1 MLRILH
7 NTSWDFIR
15 QWKLAF
21 VTVLLFVLPAIVILP
36 FSGFNYSI
44 EFTGGTELRLRF
56 AEAPQLADVRS
67 ALAEAGLD
75 DAEITTFGSPD
86 EIRIR
91 AQEREHVE
99 AQAEGAETI
108 SFEIERV
115 LRARFGESSFE
126 PLSADAIGPR
136 VGSELRRNAI
146 VATLIAFAL
155 SLLYLAWRFELRF
168 AVAAVLGTLHDS
180 FATLAFLKYMDIEIS
195 LFVVGAIL
203 TVIGYSMNDTVV
215 VFDRVRENLR
225 RNRKQPFRDLLNN
238 SINETLPRT
247 VMTGTT
253 TLASLMA
260 LAIFGGFVIRPFA
273 LVLIFG
279 IVVGT
284 FSSIWVAAP
293 LLLWIEK
300 QWPRSTDA
308 TPQTRSAA
316 SSKA

>member
-1 MLRILH
+1 MFRILH
-7 NTSWDFIR
+7 NTSWDFVR
-15 QWKLAF
+15 QWKLALI
-21 VTVLLFVLPAIVILP
+21 TVVLFVLPAIVILP

-56 AEAPQLADVRS
+56 AEAPALADVRATLS
-67 ALAEAGLD
+67 DAGIEG
-75 DAEITTFGSPD
+75 AEITTFGTPE

-91 AQEREHVE
+91 AQERAHVE
-99 AQAEGAETI
+99 AQVEGAETI

-115 LRARFGESSFE
+115 LAERLGASAFE
-126 PLSADAIGPR
+126 RLSADAIGPR
-136 VGSELRRNAI
+136 VGAELRQNAI
-146 VATLIAFAL
+146 IATLIAFAL
-155 SLLYLAWRFELRF
+155 SLVYLAWRFEWRF

-180 FATLAFLKYMDIEIS
+180 FATLAFLKYIDIEIS

-225 RNRKQPFRDLLNN
+225 RNRKSDFIELINR

-253 TLASLMA
+253 TLASLLA
-260 LAIFGGFVIRPFA
+260 LAIFGGIVIRPFA

-293 LLLWIEK
+293 LLVWIEK
-300 QWPRSTDA
+300 KWPRTTDA
-308 TPQTRSAA
+308 TPHTRPASAP
-316 SSKA
+316 KA

>member
-21 VTVLLFVLPAIVILP
+21 ITVLAFVIPAIVMVPIT
-36 FSGFNYSI
+36 GFNYSI
-44 EFTGGTELRLRF
+44 EFTGGTEMRLRF

-67 ALAEAGLD
+67 ALIEAGVT
-75 DAEITTFGSPD
+75 DAEITTFGTDD

-91 AQEREHVE
+91 AQERAVLEQ
-99 AQAEGAETI
+99 QASGAESI
-108 SFEIERV
+108 SLEIERV
-115 LRARFGESSFE
+115 LHARFGADAFE
-126 PLSADAIGPR
+126 RLSADAIGPR
-136 VGSELRRNAI
+136 VGSELRRNAVI
-146 VATLIAFAL
+146 ATLIAFAL
-155 SLLYLAWRFELRF
+155 TLVYLAWRFEWRF

-180 FATLAFLKYMDIEIS
+180 FATLAFLKYMDIEVS
-195 LFVVGAIL
+195 LFVVGSIL

-225 RNRKQPFRDLLNN
+225 RNRKMSFRDLINR
-238 SINETLPRT
+238 SVNETLPRT

-253 TLASLMA
+253 TLASLLA
-260 LAIFGGFVIRPFA
+260 LLIFGGTVIRPFA
-273 LVLIFG
+273 MVLIFG
-279 IVVGT
+279 IIVGT

-300 QWPRSTDA
+300 KWPRTNDA
-308 TPQTRSAA
+308 TPQARAAA
-316 SSKA
+316 SAKA